1 MLYLGFGI
9 SIFMYITIFIFLLIY
24 IAAVIF
30 KQNRF
35 AAGLM
40 PYMFIHLFVCIFILS
55 WALVVMNQGFD
66 IILGIKIDYTMLF
79 FIILPLIPM
88 IFIPNHYI
96 RKEKFVINDTIKK
109 IYRALLPLGISILIS
124 LASLVFFFT
133 CHYFVFLISI

>member
-1 MLYLGFGI
+1 MIYLGLTV
-9 SIFMYITIFIFLLIY
+9 SIFIFATIILFLIAY

-30 KQNRF
+30 HHPRF

-40 PYMFIHLFVCIFILS
+40 PYMFIHLLFSVFILS

-66 IILGIKIDYTMLF
+66 IILGIRIDYTVLF

-96 RKEKFVINDTIKK
+96 RKEKYVINSRPKK
-109 IYRALLPLGISILIS
+109 IYRALLPLGIFVLFSIAI
-124 LASLVFFFT
+124 VIFFFT
-133 CHYFVFLISI
+133 CHYFVFLLTW